1 MDAASMTAIANLV
14 TQAAGTVSSA
24 SAQQTAGEAK
34 NRAAQ
39 LQAAGVTYRG
49 ETAATID
56 EYRAGL
62 TEWSAETNRN
72 FALARASQIETT
84 ADAQAAQTKANAAAQ
99 ADIIN
104 RSTARTMGRATAAY
118 GASGVAGGSSL
129 YVLNDI
135 ATEGELQS
143 NLTIYGGKVQADWL
157 QYGAQVQAAN
167 IRQQSAIDTQTAE
180 SQAVIYRT
188 MATAERTNASIGAA
202 ALVAGGAVAQD
213 AANMAAGTTLLTG
226 LGKVATSAGD
236 LLDKGSSSNTTPT
249 GATATAASAAATRL
263 PSGVTGQTTGQG
275 SSF

>member
-1 MDAASMTAIANLV
+1 MDPATMTAIASLV

-24 SAQQTAGEAK
+24 SAQATAGEAK

-39 LQAAGVTYRG
+39 IQATGVTYRG

-56 EYRAGL
+56 EYRADL
-62 TEWSAETNRN
+62 TDWAATTNQN

-84 ADAQAAQTKANAAAQ
+84 ADAQAAQVKATAAAQ

-118 GASGVAGGSSL
+118 GAAGVAGGSSL

-167 IRQQSAIDTQTAE
+167 IRQQSAIDTQTAQ

-188 MATAERTNASIGAA
+188 MATAERTNASVGAA
-202 ALVAGGAVAQD
+202 ALTAGGAVAQD
-213 AANMAAGTTLLTG
+213 AANIAAGTTLLTG
-226 LGKVATSAGD
+226 LGKVANSAGEM
-236 LLDKGSSSNTTPT
+236 LDKGSSANTTPT
-249 GATATAASAAATRL
+249 GAAAATASAAATRL
-263 PSGVTGQTTGQG
+263 PTGVGQSGG
-275 SSF
+275 SSSSY